1 MTGREFKDL
10 TFEHFAKIAN
20 AFSSPKRLEIID
32 LLSQGEKDVDTL
44 AKETNMNFANASRH
58 LQLLK
63 SANIVKSRKEGIRVI
78 YSLSTDE
85 VIVCWK
91 NLQNLAEKTVAELR
105 DIAKSFM
112 DQRVVLEPISA
123 SELHLKIH
131 DDDIIVI
138 DVRPKEEFLNGH
150 IPGAVSIPLAELNE
164 KIKDLPAGK
173 EIVAYCRGKYC
184 VLAAEA
190 SKMLSL
196 EGFKTRI
203 MKDDVNSWRF
213 AGLEVERYIK

>member
-63 SANIVKSRKEGIRVI
+63 SANIVKSKKEGIRVI

-112 DQRVVLEPISA
+112 DQRLVLEPISA

-131 DDDIIVI
+131 NEDIIVI

-190 SKMLSL
+190 SKLLSS
-196 EGFKTRI
+196 EGFKTTI
-203 MKDDVNSWRF
+203 LKDDVNSWRF
-213 AGLEVERYIK
+213 AGLEVER

>member
-10 TFEHFAKIAN
+10 TFQQFATIAT
-20 AFSSPKRLEIID
+20 AFASPKRLEIID

-63 SANIVKSRKEGIRVI
+63 SANIVKSKKEGIRVI

-112 DQRVVLEPISA
+112 DQRLVLEPISA

-190 SKMLSL
+190 SKMLNS
-196 EGFKTRI
+196 EGFKTTI
-203 MKDDVNSWRF
+203 LKDDVNSWRF
-213 AGLEVERYIK
+213 AGLEVEK

>member
-1 MTGREFKDL
+1 MTGREFKNL

-78 YSLSTDE
+78 YSVSTDE
-85 VIVCWK
+85 VIICWK
-91 NLQNLAEKTVAELR
+91 NIQNLAEKTVAELR
-105 DIAKSFM
+105 DIAKSFL
-112 DQRVVLEPISA
+112 DQRSALEPISA
-123 SELHLKIH
+123 SELLSKIH
-131 DDDIIVI
+131 DEDIVVI

-150 IPGAVSIPLAELNE
+150 IPGAVSIPLSELND

-190 SKMLSL
+190 SKLLSSK
-196 EGFKTRI
+196 GFKTTI
-203 MKDDVNSWRF
+203 LKDDVNSWRF
-213 AGLEVERYIK
+213 AGLDVER